1 MSVTIAKPDE
11 VVIVQVPGSWT
22 IRDIRL
28 EQSRV
33 TRWCLKQ
40 DISTKIVI
48 VGGGPETANVTVPE
62 SPAGLEELQNEM
74 ADS

>member
-33 TRWCLKQ
+33 TRWCAKQ
-40 DISTKIVI
+40 DIATKVVI
-48 VGGGPETANVTVPE
+48 VGGGPEMAGVPD
-62 SPAGLEELQNEM
+62 SPVGLEELQNEM